1 MYTLAEFRDWRC
13 PQRKARPH
21 EETATEHLVA
31 TAMPPAG
38 MPNECDCTLWA
49 TEEFLTLC
57 ATRYICPYM
66 EILDVQLAVL
76 FAIEKPAKESTEGPH
91 NICLDAVSGPFLT
104 QLWHLVCYDKNNGD
118 KGNLENFLMWVR
130 RCMRFRHL
138 KLGSRRQ
145 MVRCGLA
152 TEQTLSEEDE
162 QLWQENVELRADE
175 VSECYGNFAQDFWRH
190 DLTAEQKRNKRY
202 MYSETQHGITNAQRS
217 LLDVVLRIKLGNKKV
232 ALFIFQHGA
241 PRMFLT
247 PAHMLPR
254 EQLATE
260 QRMRRRIEHLPEALA
275 ETLEWLTVLANNL
288 KDDAAQHGPQKEH
301 VLSQRRSERDPADEE
316 ELRRHRQRVAKVLHD
331 IRIVTRL
338 AAERD
343 SGKRRF
349 HDMDTD
355 EQALLEEYD
364 TGRLQKRKREYSHT
378 RMAPFRGLAPG
389 AASGSA
395 GPGPFISQ
403 DRYQ

>member
-1 MYTLAEFRDWRC
+1 MAHS
-13 PQRKARPH
+13 P
-21 EETATEHLVA
+21 
-31 TAMPPAG
+31 
-38 MPNECDCTLWA
+38 
-49 TEEFLTLC
+49 
-57 ATRYICPYM
+57 
-66 EILDVQLAVL
+66 
-76 FAIEKPAKESTEGPH
+76 
-91 NICLDAVSGPFLT
+91 
-104 QLWHLVCYDKNNGD
+104 
-118 KGNLENFLMWVR
+118 
-130 RCMRFRHL
+130 RH
-138 KLGSRRQ
+138 S
-145 MVRCGLA
+145 
-152 TEQTLSEEDE
+152 
-162 QLWQENVELRADE
+162 
-175 VSECYGNFAQDFWRH
+175 
-190 DLTAEQKRNKRY
+190 
-202 MYSETQHGITNAQRS
+202 
-217 LLDVVLRIKLGNKKV
+217 
-232 ALFIFQHGA
+232 
-241 PRMFLT
+241 
-247 PAHMLPR
+247 
-254 EQLATE
+254 
-260 QRMRRRIEHLPEALA
+260 
-275 ETLEWLTVLANNL
+275 L
-288 KDDAAQHGPQKEH
+288 KDYAAQHGLQKEH